1 MQKNMT
7 FEEQTELTDAN
18 MKFDEILALLKKMK
32 MKVPLEVTLWSSQE
46 CAEYLGITKKKFLN
60 SVKADRS
67 FPKPRNIA
75 DTERSH
81 SHRWVAKEVINWAMS
96 KKITMA

>member
-1 MQKNMT
+1 MQENMI
-7 FEEQTELTDAN
+7 FEEQTKSSDAS
-18 MKFDEILALLKKMK
+18 MKFEEILSLLKKMK
-32 MKVPLEVTLWSSQE
+32 LPLEVTLWSSQE
-46 CAEYLGITKKKFLN
+46 CADYLGISKKKFLN
-60 SVKADRS
+60 SVRADRS

-96 KKITMA
+96 KKVVRI